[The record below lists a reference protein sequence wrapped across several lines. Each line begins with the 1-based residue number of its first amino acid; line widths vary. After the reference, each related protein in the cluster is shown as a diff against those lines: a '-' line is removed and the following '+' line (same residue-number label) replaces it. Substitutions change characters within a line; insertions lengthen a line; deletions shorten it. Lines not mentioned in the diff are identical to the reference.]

1 MRRLFTKYGIAVLTL
16 AVVIAVVLSV
26 MAFFSSTSAVMP
38 NIAGVIAT
46 PFRAAGAAITQTADG
61 WLQYLTDFD
70 ELKAENEELRLKLA
84 EMEASIRQAEYD
96 REENK
101 LFRELLELRE
111 QRRDLYFESARI
123 VARDTSNWASLF
135 TISKGTVHDV
145 AVGDCVITA
154 EGYVIGVVIEAGL
167 TWSTVRT
174 ILDSDASIGA
184 LVVRSNTPAVAT
196 GDFALMQEG
205 LLQLSYLG
213 TEPDLIVDDLIVT
226 SGLGGYFPP
235 QLVIGYVQ
243 EIRTSDD
250 GLTQNAI
257 IRPSARP
264 EELTEVFVITD
275 FDIVE

>member
-1 MRRLFTKYGIAVLTL
+1 MKRLFTKYGIAVLSL
-16 AVVIAVVLSV
+16 AVVIAVLLSV

-38 NIAGVIAT
+38 NLAGVIAT
-46 PFRAAGAAITQTADG
+46 PFRAAGAAIAERVDS
-61 WLQYLTDFD
+61 WMQYLTDFD
-70 ELKAENEELRLKLA
+70 ELKAENAELKQKLA

-111 QRRDLYFESARI
+111 QRRDLYFEAARI
-123 VARDTSNWASLF
+123 VQRDTSNWSSVF
-135 TISKGTVHDV
+135 TISKGTAHDV

-154 EGYVIGVVIEAGL
+154 EGFVVGVVTEAGL

-174 ILDSDASIGA
+174 ILDSEASIGA
-184 LVVRSNTPAVAT
+184 LIVRSNTNAVAA
-196 GDFALMQEG
+196 GEFSLMHEG

-213 TEPDLIVDDLIVT
+213 SDPDLMVGDLIVT

-243 EIRTSDD
+243 EIRSSDD
-250 GLTQNAI
+250 GLMQTAI
-257 IRPSARP
+257 ILPSVCI
-264 EELTEVFVITD
+264 EDLTEVFVITD
-275 FDIVE
+275 FNIVE

>member
-1 MRRLFTKYGIAVLTL
+1 MRRLFTKYGIAVLSL

-46 PFRAAGAAITQTADG
+46 PFRAAGAAITQTVDG

-70 ELKAENEELRLKLA
+70 ELKEENAQLKLKLA

-123 VARDTSNWASLF
+123 VERDTSNWASLF

-154 EGYVIGVVIEAGL
+154 EGYVVGVVIEAGL

-184 LVVRSNTPAVAT
+184 LVVRSNTSAVAT
-196 GDFALMQEG
+196 GDFSLMQQG

-257 IRPSARP
+257 ILPCARP

>member
-1 MRRLFTKYGIAVLTL
+1 VRRLFTKYGIAVLSL
-16 AVVIAVVLSV
+16 AVVIAVILSV

-46 PFRAAGAAITQTADG
+46 PFRAAGAAITQTVDG

-111 QRRDLYFESARI
+111 QRRELYFESARI
-123 VARDTSNWASLF
+123 VERDTSNWASLF

-154 EGYVIGVVIEAGL
+154 EGYVVGVVIEAGL

-184 LVVRSNTPAVAT
+184 LVVRSSTTAVAT

-257 IRPSARP
+257 ILPSARL
-264 EELTEVFVITD
+264 EELTEVFVVTD